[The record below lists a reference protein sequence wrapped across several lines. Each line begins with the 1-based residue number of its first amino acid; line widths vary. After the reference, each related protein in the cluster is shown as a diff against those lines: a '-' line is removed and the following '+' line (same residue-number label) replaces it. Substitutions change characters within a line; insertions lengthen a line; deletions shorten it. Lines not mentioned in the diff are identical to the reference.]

1 MGEKV
6 KGRVKP
12 KRRRKLLRYLRQSKG
27 VSMGSLRQVSALRG
41 RVYLLVRIRATW
53 RAISTQLVFPLR
65 VELGKYGIENEGG
78 EVQVGTIQYLSTK
91 NLSGLE
97 PSRQF
102 SFSALQSLPFFPFNS
117 KSPDPWPEVWAASSL
132 AQHLAYVSLPCT
144 TEVQSR
150 SLNRHQS
157 FYCTCLVK
165 LRLL

>member
-78 EVQVGTIQYLSTK
+78 EVQVGTIYNIIPPKTFLGWNPPGNSASLLYSHSLCSHLIQSLLMPGQRSEQPPV
-91 NLSGLE
+91 L
-97 PSRQF
+97 PSILLMCPF
-102 SFSALQSLPFFPFNS
+102 HALQKCSL
-117 KSPDPWPEVWAASSL
+117 DPWTGIRAST
-132 AQHLAYVSLPCT
+132 ARAW
-144 TEVQSR
+144 
-150 SLNRHQS
+150 
-157 FYCTCLVK
+157 
-165 LRLL
+165 